1 MKELCIMHTL
11 NNTKRTAH
19 TSVSKKLIIKQ
30 RVNIIQL
37 TMRANYDA
45 FLDQIWSYTHTKK
58 MHQQ

>member
-1 MKELCIMHTL
+1 MHTL